1 MPPDPGLTPATGPQ
15 PAQIQTRPP
24 QVRFHLDQI
33 PPSQYLYLQDNDF
46 IAFTFFTN
54 SAPATV
60 QMQYRFLTPQG
71 EIKQGT
77 VVFNLT
83 GAIQSFNLTLGECW
97 LISFGLQRVTP
108 NNQSVITFAQALII
122 RDQNTGTG
130 QNIYG
135 TIWQG
140 FVQTS
145 SGNGWPGTPS
155 KELTDGPGNIR
166 TIVGTVPAAGADIT
180 ETVPF
185 FRRWTLLSLQANLT
199 TAVAAANRQVVAVY
213 DNGVPNNFFIGPS
226 YFSQAASLLESY
238 SFFPGLIS
246 IAALNANNPLGALLP
261 MPLRGGYRIR
271 TSTLNIQAAD
281 QWSAP
286 NYTFLEWGSWDS

>member
-46 IAFTFFTN
+46 LAFTFFTN
-54 SAPATV
+54 TPGSQV
-60 QMQYRFLTPQG
+60 QLTYRFLTPQG

-77 VVFNLT
+77 QTFTTVGFIN
-83 GAIQSFNLTLGECW
+83 SFNFTLGECW
-97 LISFGLQRVTP
+97 LISFGLQRVGSAF
-108 NNQSVITFAQALII
+108 QSIITFAQALII
-122 RDQNTGTG
+122 RDQNTGAG

-155 KELTDGPGNIR
+155 KELLDGPGNIR
-166 TIVGTVPAAGADIT
+166 TVVGTVPAAGADIS
-180 ETVPF
+180 ETVPNN
-185 FRRWTLLSLQANLT
+185 RRWILLCLTATLT
-199 TAVAAANRQVVAVY
+199 TSVAVANRQVSSQFDDGA
-213 DNGVPNNFFIGPS
+213 NQFFRGAA
-226 YFSQAASLLESY
+226 FQSQPASLTSVY
-238 SFFPGLIS
+238 TFFNS
-246 IAALNANNPLGALLP
+246 INTVAALSGAQPINAPMPL
-261 MPLRGGYRIR
+261 PLRGGFRIR
-271 TSTLNIQAAD
+271 TATTNIQAAD
-281 QWSAP
+281 QWTAP
-286 NYTFLEWGSWDS
+286 IYEFLEWGSWDS